1 MKIVVTGALGH
12 IGSYLIRK
20 IPLHLRTKEIILVDS
35 LITQRFVSLF
45 NLPKEGNYSFIKSDV
60 RDLNLDNIIEEEDI
74 VINLSAI
81 TDAEGSFENAE
92 DLEANNFEC
101 TSRIANSCYKKN
113 AKLIN
118 LSSTSVYGDQ
128 PNLVDEDCLLKDL
141 KPQSPY
147 AETKLK
153 EEEFVKELVSS
164 KKLKACILRLGTIY
178 GVSPGMRFHTA
189 VNKFCWQA
197 AFGEPLTVWETA
209 YKLKRPYLSL
219 EDGVSTIMF
228 LIKNDLFEGEIYN
241 ILTGNHSVEEVIL
254 TIKKFIPVEIKFV
267 ESKIINQ
274 LSYEV
279 SRKKIEEKGFK
290 FQGNLQS
297 GIEETIFLLKN

>member
-153 EEEFVKELVSS
+153 EEEFVK
-164 KKLKACILRLGTIY
+164 
-178 GVSPGMRFHTA
+178 
-189 VNKFCWQA
+189 
-197 AFGEPLTVWETA
+197 
-209 YKLKRPYLSL
+209 
-219 EDGVSTIMF
+219 
-228 LIKNDLFEGEIYN
+228 
-241 ILTGNHSVEEVIL
+241 
-254 TIKKFIPVEIKFV
+254 
-267 ESKIINQ
+267 
-274 LSYEV
+274 
-279 SRKKIEEKGFK
+279 
-290 FQGNLQS
+290 
-297 GIEETIFLLKN
+297 